1 MRWKQEKEETE
12 KKKERRQRKEKEKE
26 KEILLRVFHNFYNQT
41 LQMGYLFSLSY
52 FPPTYF

>member
-1 MRWKQEKEETE
+1 MRRKQEKEETE

-52 FPPTYF
+52 FLPTYF